1 MRAGSRSRIGRKKV
15 RLMSRHEPWIVFY
28 GPNGEELC
36 SFTVR
41 GMMDDEIQET
51 ISLLA
56 YEHGIPEG
64 SISFAEVTR

>member
-1 MRAGSRSRIGRKKV
+1 MARR
-15 RLMSRHEPWIVFY
+15 EPWIVFF

-56 YEHGIPEG
+56 HENGIPEG

>member
-1 MRAGSRSRIGRKKV
+1 MCRR
-15 RLMSRHEPWIVFY
+15 EPWIVFF
-28 GPNGEELC
+28 GPQGEELC
-36 SFTVR
+36 AFTVR

-56 YEHGIPEG
+56 HENDIPEG

>member
-1 MRAGSRSRIGRKKV
+1 MRK
-15 RLMSRHEPWIVFY
+15 EPWIVFFDAE
-28 GPNGEELC
+28 GNELV

-51 ISLLA
+51 IALLA
-56 YEHGIPEG
+56 YERGIPEG